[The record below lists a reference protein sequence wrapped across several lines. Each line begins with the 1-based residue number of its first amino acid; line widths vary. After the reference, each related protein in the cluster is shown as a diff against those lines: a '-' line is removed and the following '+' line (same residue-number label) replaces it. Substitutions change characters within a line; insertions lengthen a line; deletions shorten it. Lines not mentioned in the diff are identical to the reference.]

1 MVRLFD
7 NTLRDGGNVVGHGFP
22 ISLTQSIIGALLE
35 AGIPDIECGN
45 CKGLGAY
52 AKADAKQAPSDEEY
66 FEAVQ
71 PYLSRGR
78 IGMFMLAKLADK
90 ELVRGAADAGLYFLR
105 VGADAGD
112 GAGSV
117 KAVAAVK
124 EAGLTCRY
132 SLMKGYV
139 LPAAELAKE
148 AKLLQLSLIHI

>member
-90 ELVRGAADAGLYFLR
+90 DWFAALPTQVCISCGWA
-105 VGADAGD
+105 
-112 GAGSV
+112 
-117 KAVAAVK
+117 
-124 EAGLTCRY
+124 
-132 SLMKGYV
+132 LMPV
-139 LPAAELAKE
+139 TAQALSRRW
-148 AKLLQLSLIHI
+148 QL

>member
-78 IGMFMLAKLADK
+78 IGMFVQGTTARAK
-90 ELVRGAADAGLYFLR
+90 
-105 VGADAGD
+105 
-112 GAGSV
+112 
-117 KAVAAVK
+117 
-124 EAGLTCRY
+124 T
-132 SLMKGYV
+132 SLLKRPFVFTPDMF
-139 LPAAELAKE
+139 PAARPSTICRPHWWPPCGERWRTANTALRGCSSSWPWKPA
-148 AKLLQLSLIHI
+148 

>member
-71 PYLSRGR
+71 PYLS
-78 IGMFMLAKLADK
+78 IGDTAQVIISSASGGIPNTPRSS
-90 ELVRGAADAGLYFLR
+90 EY
-105 VGADAGD
+105 
-112 GAGSV
+112 
-117 KAVAAVK
+117 
-124 EAGLTCRY
+124 
-132 SLMKGYV
+132 
-139 LPAAELAKE
+139 LPRC
-148 AKLLQLSLIHI
+148 IHPPSEISCCCV

>member
-71 PYLSRGR
+71 PYAPRNR
-78 IGMFMLAKLADK
+78 
-90 ELVRGAADAGLYFLR
+90 E
-105 VGADAGD
+105 
-112 GAGSV
+112 
-117 KAVAAVK
+117 
-124 EAGLTCRY
+124 
-132 SLMKGYV
+132 
-139 LPAAELAKE
+139 
-148 AKLLQLSLIHI
+148 

>member
-90 ELVRGAADAGLYFLR
+90 ELVRGAADAAQTYKDFLSQTI
-105 VGADAGD
+105 D
-112 GAGSV
+112 
-117 KAVAAVK
+117 
-124 EAGLTCRY
+124 
-132 SLMKGYV
+132 
-139 LPAAELAKE
+139 
-148 AKLLQLSLIHI
+148 

>member
-78 IGMFMLAKLADK
+78 IGMFMLAKLAG
-90 ELVRGAADAGLYFLR
+90 RGGR
-105 VGADAGD
+105 
-112 GAGSV
+112 
-117 KAVAAVK
+117 AVK
-124 EAGLTCRY
+124 EHIDARY
-132 SLMKGYV
+132 QKKISEEYYKKHSDEK
-139 LPAAELAKE
+139 P
-148 AKLLQLSLIHI
+148 